1 MQSID
6 EIIKIKNL
14 EKTTN
19 DISKFIQNEI
29 FNKLQKKGVVFGL
42 SGGIDSAVTAALC
55 SKSFESEQILSH

>member
-29 FNKLQKKGVVFGL
+29 FNTISKL
-42 SGGIDSAVTAALC
+42 
-55 SKSFESEQILSH
+55 H